1 MPMSIEFEGFNDLI
15 KKIEK
20 AGGSIHRTSKTCMQL
35 SARIMDTE
43 LRNGMAKAGVD
54 PDIIAEMPAP
64 TVEVDHGLIT
74 AKVGYKKGAFNPD
87 DLTTGYKVVFYNYGT
102 PHRTEHGKMP
112 RKNFIVKAKRRAKRK
127 IKKQEEEALH
137 KILKGL

>member
-20 AGGSIHRTSKTCMQL
+20 AGGSIHRTSKTCMEL

-43 LRNGMAKAGVD
+43 LRNGMAKAGVE

-74 AKVGYKKGAFNPD
+74 ARVGYKKGAFNPD
-87 DLTTGYKVVFYNYGT
+87 SLTTGYKVVFYNYGT
-102 PHRTEHGKMP
+102 PHRTEHGQMP